1 MTLGEAVGC
10 ALLRLLGFVVP
21 AFLLAACFAGP
32 VGIVMIRPVDR
43 EVVQRC
49 EDGTGEVQV
58 AGRLAGLDATVIGIE
73 ARLIAAGG
81 DGQEWRTL
89 TVEEGS
95 RGFAGRLRIPGGGWY
110 RLEVRAV
117 RAGAVVAA
125 TSVERVGVGEI
136 FVVAGQS
143 NSANY
148 GETRQQ
154 PRSDRVVAHDG
165 VRWRVAQDPQP
176 GAGGSGGS
184 FIPPL
189 GDALE
194 QACDVPVAF
203 VACGLG
209 GTSVREWL
217 PEGERF
223 PHPPTVERRVR
234 RRDDG
239 GWESDGRA
247 YANLVTRM
255 RQLGPRG
262 FRAVLW
268 HQGESDANQQDASRT
283 LPGGL
288 YREYLAMIV
297 RRSRADIGW
306 DAPWF
311 VAQATYHVP
320 GDESSPDIRAA
331 QAAVVADGVALAGPD
346 TDALTGELR
355 ERGGA
360 GVHFSDAGLKAHAAV
375 WAEILVPWIRG
386 R

>member
-1 MTLGEAVGC
+1 MPPRH
-10 ALLRLLGFVVP
+10 ALLAVALLAVALPPCLLGACLLRAP
-21 AFLLAACFAGP
+21 ALVLTAPA
-32 VGIVMIRPVDR
+32 DL
-43 EVVQRC
+43 EVVQRDA
-49 EDGTGEVQV
+49 DGGGEV
-58 AGRLAGLDATVIGIE
+58 RLAGRISGGSGAGTVVE
-73 ARLIAAGG
+73 ARLAGAAGDAAAWRAMAARE
-81 DGQEWRTL
+81 DGFT
-89 TVEEGS
+89 G
-95 RGFAGRLRIPGGGWY
+95 GLRAPAGGWY
-110 RLEVRAV
+110 RLEVRASRDGV
-117 RAGAVVAA
+117 VVAA
-125 TSVERVGVGEI
+125 AVVPRVGVGEI

-148 GETRQQ
+148 GEARQQ
-154 PRSDRVVAHDG
+154 PRSDRVVNHEG
-165 VRWRVAQDPQP
+165 GRWQVARDPQP

-184 FIPPL
+184 FMPPL
-189 GDALE
+189 GDAVVA
-194 QACDVPVAF
+194 ACDVPVAF

-234 RRDDG
+234 RLAAG

-247 YANLVTRM
+247 YSTLVTCM
-255 RQLGPRG
+255 KALGPRG

-268 HQGESDANQQDASRT
+268 HQGESDANQQDPSRT
-283 LPGGL
+283 LPGER
-288 YREYLAMIV
+288 YREYLGTII

-346 TDALTGELR
+346 TDALKGTLR

-360 GVHFSDAGLKAHAAV
+360 GVHFSDAGLQAHAAA